1 MSARFPQSGSPIAYK
16 IKAAVNGVF
25 NKFVYVQSLGG
36 FYYQPSH
43 ASNGWFLASE

>member
-1 MSARFPQSGSPIAYK
+1 MRRAMRATCDPGAYRLDTL
-16 IKAAVNGVF
+16 II
-25 NKFVYVQSLGG
+25 YVQSLGG